1 MIHKLIVYLIS
12 LLSWLLLW
20 PMALMYI
27 FSPKRDKIRKDIEA
41 NMRYRTADLK
51 GRTAV
56 LYVLLLD
63 KFYRKLF
70 YHRVG
75 IISYLVSWLWR
86 GDRTFYPLCPNMGG
100 GVFCIH
106 PYSTILHAKSI
117 GENFSCRQNTTI
129 GNKSDGRPD
138 ELPIIGN
145 NVTLGA
151 NVIIIGNIKIGD
163 NVTIGAGSVVVK
175 DIPANSV
182 AVGNPAKVIKT
193 DSS

>member
-1 MIHKLIVYLIS
+1 MKRCVLFAA
-12 LLSWLLLW
+12 WLLLW
-20 PMALMYI
+20 PIALLYVM
-27 FSPKRDKIRKDIEA
+27 SKHRDDILQDMLADMKYRNA
-41 NMRYRTADLK
+41 NFT
-51 GRTAV
+51 GINAV
-56 LYVLLLD
+56 LYVFLLD
-63 KFYRKLF
+63 KYYRTLF
-70 YHRVG
+70 YHRIG
-75 IISYLVSWLWR
+75 SISYIVRWIWP
-86 GDRTFYPLCPNMGG
+86 GYNTFHPLCNNIGG
-100 GVFCIH
+100 RFCIH

-138 ELPIIGN
+138 ELPTIGN

>member
-1 MIHKLIVYLIS
+1 MTHKLIVYLIS

-27 FSPKRDKIRKDIEA
+27 FSPERDKIRKDIEA

-51 GRTAV
+51 GITAV

-75 IISYLVSWLWR
+75 FISYLISWLWR
-86 GDRTFYPLCPNMGG
+86 GDSTFYPLCPNMGG
-100 GVFCIH
+100 GIFCIH

-117 GENFSCRQNTTI
+117 GKNFSCRQNTTI

-163 NVTIGAGSVVVK
+163 NVTIGAGSVVIK

-182 AVGNPAKVIKT
+182 VVGNPAKIIKQ

>member
-51 GRTAV
+51 GITAV

-86 GDRTFYPLCPNMGG
+86 GDCTFYPLCPNMGG

-138 ELPIIGN
+138 ELPTIGN